1 MQKPRIRGFFVDR
14 LMIVPGSNVARH
26 LRQAAL
32 EQPDALATLTPLSVG
47 PDGKVVHERCTFR
60 RLDQESD
67 AAARIFH
74 AEGIAEGTRTLLAV
88 RPGHDLIV
96 TMFGLLKLG
105 AVPIAIDPGMG
116 WPTFLRCVRHTEPE
130 ALVGIRAANWLSRA
144 PLPAFRSLR
153 IRIKVGTAK
162 WRRLRAQCASAEPR
176 PLADVAPAAPAAILF
191 TSGSTGAP
199 KGVDYTHAMFDAQ
212 IELIRRTYA
221 LQPGEVDMP
230 MLPLFALF
238 NPALRVTTVTPLLDP
253 SRPAAADPA
262 PIVAALLA
270 EKVTTSFGSPAIWG
284 KLADHCERRGLG
296 LPALRRV
303 LIAGAPVP
311 DGLLEQLRRIAPQA
325 QVHTPYGATECL
337 PVSTIAAGELLANH
351 RETSRRG
358 EGTCVGRAVE
368 GVTIKVIREVDG
380 PIRTLAEA
388 TPCAPGEIG
397 EIIATGPSVT
407 RAYHRLPEATAAA
420 KIADGERVWHRMGD
434 LGTLEADGLLRF
446 LGRRAE
452 RVRAPGGD
460 LPTEAVEPAFR
471 AHPDVARCALIGLG
485 TKAPF
490 LPALVV
496 EPREGRFPGNGGER
510 ERFIE
515 GLRACARGNPA
526 AARVD
531 TFLFQAKLPV
541 DVRHNA
547 KIHRLR
553 LAKEW
558 TERLRADRLNPWRRL
573 FR

>member
-1 MQKPRIRGFFVDR
+1 MT
-14 LMIVPGSNVARH
+14 VPGSNVARH
-26 LRQAAL
+26 LRQAAA
-32 EQPDALATLTPLSVG
+32 EQPDALATLTPLSIG
-47 PDGKVVHERCTFR
+47 PDGKVVHARCSFR

-74 AEGIAEGTRTLLAV
+74 AEGIAEGTRALLAV

-96 TMFGLLKLG
+96 AMFGLLKLG

-116 WPTFLRCVRHTEPE
+116 WPAFLRCVRHTEPE
-130 ALVGIRAANWLSRA
+130 ALVGVRAANWLSRA

-153 IRIKVGTAK
+153 TRIDVGTAK
-162 WRRLRAQCASAEPR
+162 WRRLRSQCTSSDPR
-176 PLADVAPAAPAAILF
+176 PLAELPPEAPAAILF

-199 KGVDYTHAMFDAQ
+199 KGVDYTHGMFDAQ
-212 IELIRRTYA
+212 IDLIRRTYA
-221 LQPGEVDMP
+221 VQPGEIDMP

-270 EKVTTSFGSPAIWG
+270 EKVTMSFGSPAIWG
-284 KLADHCERRGLG
+284 RLADHCERRGLG
-296 LPALRRV
+296 LPSLRRV

-311 DGLLEQLRRIAPQA
+311 DGLLAQLGRIAPQA

-337 PVSTIAAGELLANH
+337 PVSTIGSGELRAKH
-351 RETSRRG
+351 AEAARRG
-358 EGTCVGRAVE
+358 FGTCVGRAVD
-368 GVTIKVIREVDG
+368 GVTIRVIREVEG
-380 PIRTLAEA
+380 PIRTLADA
-388 TPCAPGEIG
+388 TACAPGEVG

-407 RAYHRLPEATAAA
+407 RAYHRLPAATAAA
-420 KIADGERVWHRMGD
+420 KIAEGGVVWHRMGD
-434 LGTLEADGLLRF
+434 LGTLDADGLLRF

-452 RVRAPGGD
+452 KVRAAGGD

-471 AHPDVARCALIGLG
+471 THPDVARCALIGLG
-485 TKAPF
+485 VKAPF
-490 LPALVV
+490 VPALVV
-496 EPREGRFPGNGGER
+496 EPRAGRFPADAGER
-510 ERFIE
+510 ERFIAA
-515 GLRACARGNPA
+515 LRACARGNA
-526 AARVD
+526 AAERVE

-553 LAKEW
+553 LAQEW
-558 TERLRADRLNPWRRL
+558 TARLRPGRLNPLGWRR
-573 FR
+573 R